1 MVYEDEKDSDI
12 ISLYEEDG
20 TEVKFEHLDTFELN
34 DNVYVALIEVIENF
48 PDNNDVCIMKVV
60 KTDDGEE
67 LFSIIEDDD
76 ELEEAYNEFMNR
88 YEEMY
93 FSSDEDE

>member
-1 MVYEDEKDSDI
+1 MNEESESNI

-34 DNVYVALIEVIENF
+34 GNIYIALLEIIENF
-48 PDNNDVCIMKVV
+48 PDNNDVCIFRVV
-60 KTDDGEE
+60 TDEKGEE
-67 LFSIIEDDD
+67 LFSVIEDDD
-76 ELEEAYNEFMNR
+76 ELKEAYDEFTNR